1 MAASVAPI
9 PLLIEGLLGTPNPT
23 RRIPSPDSTA
33 PFLGDGSKLSHA
45 KPMLRRFSPEA
56 RTPHHSSLHSI
67 VIVATITPC
76 K

>member
-9 PLLIEGLLGTPNPT
+9 LLLIEGLLGTPNPT

-45 KPMLRRFSPEA
+45 QPMPRRFSPKTRRA
-56 RTPHHSSLHSI
+56 HHSSLRSI
-67 VIVATITPC
+67 VIVATITLW